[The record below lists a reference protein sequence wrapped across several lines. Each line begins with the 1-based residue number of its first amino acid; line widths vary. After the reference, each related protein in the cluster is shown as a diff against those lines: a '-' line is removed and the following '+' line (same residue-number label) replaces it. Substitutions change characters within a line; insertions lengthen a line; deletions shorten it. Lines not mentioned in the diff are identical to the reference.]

1 MAFKAIYFLVVLIC
15 GASGE
20 FVLVFVVV
28 VENEFY
34 IFIKVLFYFVGILYG
49 SIHSVVVVG
58 GFPSVD

>member
-34 IFIKVLFYFVGILYG
+34 IFIKVFLILWGYFMDR
-49 SIHSVVVVG
+49 SIQWLLLADFRV
-58 GFPSVD
+58 

>member
-34 IFIKVLFYFVGILYG
+34 IFIKSIILFCGDTLWIDPFSGCCWRI
-49 SIHSVVVVG
+49 SE
-58 GFPSVD
+58 